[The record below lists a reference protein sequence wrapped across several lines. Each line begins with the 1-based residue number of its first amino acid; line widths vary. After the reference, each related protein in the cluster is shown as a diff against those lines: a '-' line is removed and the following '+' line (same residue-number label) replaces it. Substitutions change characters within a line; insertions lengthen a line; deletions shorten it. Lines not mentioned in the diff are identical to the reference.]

1 MTNQKPDYFLLG
13 TATAL
18 ILLGIMVLAGASAPF
33 SIENFGFPTALLR
46 HQILYGLVPGIIIGL
61 VAFRIPLNSVK
72 KFAPALLLINI
83 LLLILVFV
91 PKIGFSAGSG
101 ASRWISLG
109 PITFQPSEFLKLTFL
124 AYLAAWSASRL
135 GRGKGKFKSL
145 ALSRVEEFAESMWQS
160 GFIPFLLMTALIGV
174 LLILQ
179 PHMGTLGII
188 ALSGLAMYF
197 AANTP
202 VWHTVSFI
210 SIGTVLFIS
219 LIIMAPYRMERIL
232 VFLNPATDPTGIG
245 YQLKQALIAVGSGG
259 VAGVGLGMSLQQLR
273 LLPLA
278 MSDAIFAVFANETGF
293 LGATT
298 LVLLFLFFLWRGLTI
313 SRNTNDN
320 FCKYLALGITSWI
333 TLQAFVNMGAMLGL
347 VPLTGLPLPFISY
360 GGSHLIAELTG
371 VGVLLNIS
379 KNAAQRVS

>member
-13 TATAL
+13 TAAAL

-46 HQILYGLVPGIIIGL
+46 HQILYGLVPGIIVGL

-124 AYLAAWSASRL
+124 AYLAAWSAGRL
-135 GRGKGKFKSL
+135 GTNREKFRSL
-145 ALSRVEEFAESMWQS
+145 AQNIWQ
-160 GFIPFLLMTALIGV
+160 GGLAPFLLMTALIGA

-179 PHMGTLGII
+179 PHMGALGII
-188 ALSGLAMYF
+188 ALSGLVMYF

-202 VWHTVSFI
+202 VWHTVSLI
-210 SIGTVLFIS
+210 SIGAVLFIS
-219 LIIMAPYRMERIL
+219 LIIVAPYRIERIL
-232 VFLNPATDPTGIG
+232 VFLNPAIDPTGIG

-259 VAGVGLGMSLQQLR
+259 VAGVGLGMGLQQLR

-293 LGATT
+293 LGAAA
-298 LVLLFLFFLWRGLTI
+298 LVLLFLVFLWRGVAIAKYTD
-313 SRNTNDN
+313 DN

-379 KNAAQRVS
+379 KNAA

>member
-13 TATAL
+13 TATVL

-46 HQILYGLVPGIIIGL
+46 HQILYGLVPGIILGL
-61 VAFRIPLNSVK
+61 VAFRTPLNYVK
-72 KFAPALLLINI
+72 KSAPVLLLINI

-124 AYLAAWSASRL
+124 AYLAAWSVTRL
-135 GRGKGKFKSL
+135 GTNREKFRSL
-145 ALSRVEEFAESMWQS
+145 AQNIWQ
-160 GFIPFLLMTALIGV
+160 GGLAPFLLMTALIGA

-179 PHMGTLGII
+179 PHMGALGII
-188 ALSGLAMYF
+188 ALSGLVMYF

-210 SIGTVLFIS
+210 GIGAVLFIS
-219 LIIMAPYRMERIL
+219 LIIAAPYRMERIL

-259 VAGVGLGMSLQQLR
+259 IAGVGLGMGLQQLR

-293 LGATT
+293 LGAAA
-298 LVLLFLFFLWRGLTI
+298 LVLLFLVFLWRGVAIAKYTD
-313 SRNTNDN
+313 DN

-379 KNAAQRVS
+379 KNAA